1 MRKLLAAAV
10 HIAGDTFAIAVTA
23 AGAECCKQGR
33 SVALLGHDGGHNF
46 RRTDCHGASPET
58 CRKRPATLHTYQGS
72 VVLGIASL
80 AKLWCRCRRLRPW
93 VPAVGEL
100 QAEGGGCGVGA
111 IGLGAMAARLGC
123 PGASRHANESGITHP
138 GDVWIKE
145 ACRLLRPT
153 SPDIGRAM
161 VSSCMNS
168 QEAHRLSAFVSDVVG
183 FL

>member
-10 HIAGDTFAIAVTA
+10 RVAGDTFAIAVAA

-33 SVALLGHDGGHNF
+33 SVALLGDDGGHNF

-80 AKLWCRCRRLRPW
+80 AKLRCRCRRLRP
-93 VPAVGEL
+93 
-100 QAEGGGCGVGA
+100 
-111 IGLGAMAARLGC
+111 GC
-123 PGASRHANESGITHP
+123 PRWEKAAIAGGRRRVRGWRHRARSDGCSTRLSWDSRHAYESAITHP

-145 ACRLLRPT
+145 ACRLLRPA
-153 SPDIGRAM
+153 SPDIG
-161 VSSCMNS
+161 
-168 QEAHRLSAFVSDVVG
+168 
-183 FL
+183 